1 MMDSQDR
8 MYVANTGFLIVNL
21 LVLFVALIAI
31 NDNVPAQPALILAGF
46 LAAVG
51 NPCVVLVVWGD
62 GIKDV
67 IDHFFSLFKKK
78 GAEKTTKSGSLER
91 GE

>member
-1 MMDSQDR
+1 MNSEDR
-8 MYVANTGFLIVNL
+8 MYVANTGFLIVNC

-31 NDNVPAQPALILAGF
+31 NNAVPAVPALILAGF
-46 LAAVG
+46 IAAIG

-67 IDHFFSLFKKK
+67 IDHFFALFKKK
-78 GAEKTTKSGSLER
+78 EKE
-91 GE
+91 